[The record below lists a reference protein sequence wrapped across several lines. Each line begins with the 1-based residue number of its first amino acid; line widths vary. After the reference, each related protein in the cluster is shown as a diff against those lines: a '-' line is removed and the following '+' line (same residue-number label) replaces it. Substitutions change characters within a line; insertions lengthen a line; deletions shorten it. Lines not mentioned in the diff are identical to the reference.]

1 MRKYLVAAAAA
12 PLLAASSGV
21 LRRPKIRGVR
31 TYDVGL
37 QSCEWWTA
45 HIEDRDKNVGTYM
58 MSWVQGFLSGAK
70 NLYQAPLPFI
80 STEAMT
86 EAINAWCR
94 ANPTRGV
101 EEAAGALVLSLK
113 AKAAQQ

>member
-1 MRKYLVAAAAA
+1 MRKYLIAAAAA
-12 PLLAASSGV
+12 PLLAASLWSAEAAEDKG
-21 LRRPKIRGVR
+21 GR
-31 TYDVGL
+31 TYGVGL

-58 MSWVQGFLSGAK
+58 MSWVQGFLSGAG

-113 AKAAQQ
+113 GKAAQQ

>member
-45 HIEDRDKNVGTYM
+45 HIEDRDK
-58 MSWVQGFLSGAK
+58 K
-70 NLYQAPLPFI
+70 
-80 STEAMT
+80 
-86 EAINAWCR
+86 
-94 ANPTRGV
+94 RGDLHDV
-101 EEAAGALVLSLK
+101 LGPGIPIRGRESIPGPAALHQHGSHDRGD
-113 AKAAQQ
+113 